1 MARRCC
7 QAVQRHPA
15 LSGAVGCK
23 DSHFVSP
30 AIQCLEAQAAHGH
43 SCRAML
49 VPNPLADFR
58 CKVGRLILSTLIWG
72 SRSQDDQTIL
82 GLGQIRMIVTWQ
94 PFVLGACQFLQQA
107 TDERHAMRQYLP
119 GAEQQ

>member
-1 MARRCC
+1 MQSRACSQSTCR
-7 QAVQRHPA
+7 
-15 LSGAVGCK
+15 LSLQGGQV
-23 DSHFVSP
+23 D
-30 AIQCLEAQAAHGH
+30 LEYLDMGQQK
-43 SCRAML
+43 
-49 VPNPLADFR
+49 P
-58 CKVGRLILSTLIWG
+58 
-72 SRSQDDQTIL
+72 DQTIL